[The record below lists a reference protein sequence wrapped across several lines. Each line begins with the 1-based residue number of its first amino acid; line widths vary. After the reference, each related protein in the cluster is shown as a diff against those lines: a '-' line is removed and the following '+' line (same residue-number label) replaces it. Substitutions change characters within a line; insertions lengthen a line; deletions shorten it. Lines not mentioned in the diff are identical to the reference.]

1 MWYPLILETLQASAG
16 KGCMGMNEVE
26 AVLRLAVAAL
36 LGGAL
41 GLNRYVH
48 HKYVGIRTLS
58 IVSLSAAALIVG
70 LSPGFSSDGISRVI
84 QGLLTGVG
92 FIGAGVI
99 VHGRHGDNVRG
110 LTSAATVLLCV
121 VTGILCGFAN
131 WILVVSL
138 SALSLLILIFGGPAE
153 KYLIARIGFS
163 DDDSKPGPKTDEE

>member
-1 MWYPLILETLQASAG
+1 MSEI
-16 KGCMGMNEVE
+16 E
-26 AVLRLAVAAL
+26 AVLRLAIAAL

-58 IVSLSAAALIVG
+58 IVSLSAAALVLAVMPI
-70 LSPGFSSDGISRVI
+70 FSTDGVSRVI

-99 VHGRHGDNVRG
+99 VHGRHGDTVRG

-121 VTGILCGFAN
+121 ATGILCAFAD
-131 WILVVSL
+131 WVLVASL
-138 SALSLLILIFGGPAE
+138 SGLSLLILIFGGPAE
-153 KYLIARIGFS
+153 KYLIARIGF
-163 DDDSKPGPKTDEE
+163 DDGEEKAGPKDDGA